1 MICQQ
6 LRWKELRARAAGIIA
21 GAMAAAI
28 VLTISSPVHAAA
40 CFEADE
46 TVRWIVPYSPGG
58 GFDTY
63 SRLVEPYFE
72 KEIGAEVVIR
82 NVTGAGGINGFR
94 ELYRATPDGK
104 TVGILFGSG
113 VIVSHLIDKMDV
125 TLSDYS
131 LLGRIAPEQPV
142 WVLGKDSSFKDIYH
156 VVESDKPIVGVTT
169 GAGSA
174 SFFDEVV
181 SAELIGV
188 YKKFNAVTGFKGS
201 RQATMAI
208 IRNEADL
215 GDYNYSSVRDRIDS
229 GDLRPIM
236 AVTQQPVGTDNPNM
250 KGVPTIFEVLEKI
263 GRKDRTEDARSLTSI
278 NDVARVIAAPPG
290 VEPKTL
296 QCLSDGLFAAM
307 TSDGFKEAAKKA
319 KRPIDPGRAAEL
331 QEPLKRAVEGARKF
345 SDLYKDAVAKIGG

>member
-1 MICQQ
+1 MSCQQ
-6 LRWKELRARAAGIIA
+6 TYRKRLRASVAGIACAVAATVVI
-21 GAMAAAI
+21 GA
-28 VLTISSPVHAAA
+28 SPVLGAG
-40 CFEADE
+40 CFQGQE

-72 KEIGAEVVIR
+72 KQIGAEVVIR

-94 ELYRATPDGK
+94 ELYRSTPDGK
-104 TVGILFGSG
+104 TVGIVFGSG
-113 VIVSHLIDKMDV
+113 IIVAHLIDKMKV
-125 TLSDYS
+125 TLSDFS

-142 WVLGKDSSFKDIYH
+142 WVLGKDSPFKDIYDLIK
-156 VVESDKPIVGVTT
+156 SDKPVIGVTT

-181 SAELIGV
+181 AADLIGV
-188 YKKFNAVTGFKGS
+188 YDRFKAVTGFKGS

-229 GDLRPIM
+229 GDLRPVM
-236 AVTQQPVGTDNPNM
+236 AVTGKPVGTDNPNM
-250 KGVPTIFEVLEKI
+250 KGVPTIADVLKKV
-263 GRKDRTEDARSLTSI
+263 GRDDRIEDARALSSI

-290 VEPKTL
+290 MDPKMF
-296 QCLSDGLFAAM
+296 QCLSEGLYAAM
-307 TSDGFKEAAKKA
+307 TSDGFKQAAKTA
-319 KRPIDPGRAAEL
+319 KRPIDPERGSG
-331 QEPLKRAVEGARKF
+331 LKASLEQAVGGAKKF
-345 SDLYKDAVAKIGG
+345 SELYKDAVAKIGG

>member
-1 MICQQ
+1 MICVQKH
-6 LRWKELRARAAGIIA
+6 WKGLCGSAAGIA
-21 GAMAAAI
+21 SAVALVVVMGA
-28 VLTISSPVHAAA
+28 SPVFGAQ
-40 CFEADE
+40 CFQGDE

-72 KEIGAEVVIR
+72 KEIGSEVVIR

-94 ELYRATPDGK
+94 ELYRAKPDGK

-113 VIVSHLIDKMDV
+113 VIVSHLIDKMKV

-142 WVLGKDSSFKDIYH
+142 WVLGKDSPFKDIYDMI
-156 VVESDKPIVGVTT
+156 ESDKPIIGVTT

-181 SAELIGV
+181 SADLIGV
-188 YKKFNAVTGFKGS
+188 YDRFKAVTGFKGS

-229 GDLRPIM
+229 GDLRPVM
-236 AVTQQPVGTDNPNM
+236 AVTQQPVGTENPNM
-250 KGVPTIFEVLEKI
+250 KGIPTIFEVLKKI
-263 GRKDRTEDARSLTSI
+263 GREDRSEDARSLTSI

-290 VEPKTL
+290 VEPKVL
-296 QCLSDGLFAAM
+296 KCLSDGLFAAM

-319 KRPIDPGRAAEL
+319 KRPIDPGRAQEL
-331 QEPLKRAVEGARKF
+331 QAPLKRAVEGAKKF